1 MSISEA
7 VAEIGKMAKFAKAF
21 EGADVVLKELAGYEQ
36 NRQELLASISK
47 LKAEQA
53 KLAAAAD
60 KAKLD
65 AAGVLDRASD
75 EAASTVASA
84 KAEAAKILSDAKARA
99 KSAEDA
105 AAESVKA
112 AGDRLAKLKSDE
124 KERTQAADAAAK
136 RLADLTAEADSVTAR
151 LRKLVA

>member
-53 KLAAAAD
+53 KLAAEAD

-65 AAGVLDRASD
+65 AAGVLGRASD

-84 KAEAAKILSDAKARA
+84 KAEAEALVAEAREYVSKTTLAGQKEIADLQKKINGLK
-99 KSAEDA
+99 
-105 AAESVKA
+105 AAEAALSNSVKETSE
-112 AGDRLAKLKSDE
+112 RLGLLTSDLE
-124 KERTQAADAAAK
+124 TTKAH
-136 RLADLTAEADSVTAR
+136 
-151 LRKLVA
+151 LRKLVS